1 MKIPLLTQAVEIG
14 LQLAEDNS
22 RDNSVLH
29 VTDLSVT
36 LPNEGCP
43 RQLWL
48 KLKGADKKQLSAGMM
63 LMFWHGK
70 RIHVDLVDLLRA
82 GLPAEWEI
90 VGVEVPM
97 EFDEIH
103 GTADVVLKNTL
114 THEIIVADFKTMR
127 GRGFY
132 FLNDEPKP
140 AHKLQVQGY
149 IYGLYQ
155 TQQFMP
161 DGGLVLYVDREGQN
175 SFQQFPV
182 ARDDNAVKEAII
194 EAKLIRD
201 MPKAPDI
208 LNPVAKQTKATK
220 TKGIPITVAM
230 PWMCDY
236 CLSPETRVLTGDLV
250 WRELRYIRKGDTLI
264 GFDKNPLTA
273 IGEKWRRW
281 RPTIV
286 DSISRVVRPCY
297 RIHLKNGD
305 TFMASSE
312 HKWLVNYSPN
322 KAGGGHVWVETQKLY
337 SDLYGG
343 RPNAR
348 IPKLLKVMDM
358 WEPSMLR
365 EAGYLAAA
373 FDGEGT
379 FRLYRGEGRSHT
391 CDISFAQKDNPMAQ
405 CVREAL
411 DVFEFSWGEDE
422 RQIDDVR
429 RIRIRGLLSDRLRF
443 LGQIRPARFLDKLDL
458 TLLGKM
464 TVREKVDIVKMEY
477 IGTQEVVA
485 MATSTGTFVA
495 NGYASHNCDYC
506 DISCTGALPYSF
518 RNMGVVG
525 HLDSGEFKPTQELTK
540 AITDAIIDQTVIPF

>member
-1 MKIPLLTQAVEIG
+1 MRIPPLTQAVEIG

-29 VTDLSVT
+29 VTDLAVT
-36 LPNEGCP
+36 IGEGCP

-63 LMFWHGK
+63 LMYRNGH
-70 RIHVDLVDLLRA
+70 RIHEDLTALLKA
-82 GLPAEWEI
+82 GLPREWEI

-97 EFDEIH
+97 AFDELV
-103 GTADVVLKNTL
+103 GKADCLIINIDTGERIVV
-114 THEIIVADFKTMR
+114 DYKTMR

-236 CLSPETRVLTGDLV
+236 C
-250 WRELRYIRKGDTLI
+250 
-264 GFDKNPLTA
+264 
-273 IGEKWRRW
+273 
-281 RPTIV
+281 
-286 DSISRVVRPCY
+286 
-297 RIHLKNGD
+297 
-305 TFMASSE
+305 
-312 HKWLVNYSPN
+312 
-322 KAGGGHVWVETQKLY
+322 
-337 SDLYGG
+337 
-343 RPNAR
+343 
-348 IPKLLKVMDM
+348 
-358 WEPSMLR
+358 
-365 EAGYLAAA
+365 
-373 FDGEGT
+373 
-379 FRLYRGEGRSHT
+379 
-391 CDISFAQKDNPMAQ
+391 
-405 CVREAL
+405 
-411 DVFEFSWGEDE
+411 
-422 RQIDDVR
+422 
-429 RIRIRGLLSDRLRF
+429 
-443 LGQIRPARFLDKLDL
+443 
-458 TLLGKM
+458 
-464 TVREKVDIVKMEY
+464 
-477 IGTQEVVA
+477 
-485 MATSTGTFVA
+485 
-495 NGYASHNCDYC
+495 DYC
-506 DISCTGALPYSF
+506 DIGCTGALPYSF

-525 HLDSGEFKPTQELTK
+525 HLDGGEFKPTQELTES
-540 AITDAIIDQTVIPF
+540 ITRAIIEQLVIPF